1 MHLTSSRSEDR
12 VTGPRR
18 LHYQMLGYALPED
31 SIPTATFA
39 PSSRCRAF
47 IGFDLHASTP
57 VSDLTAVILRCLS
70 FQQKHYQLKN
80 PGCHHERLRGLVPR
94 PPCCRPRQGVLIHYN
109 KTKVRHGDTTRYQA
123 TSCFRSNETHSLEV
137 CQTLSADSN
146 QDTLF
151 AFN

>member
-39 PSSRCRAF
+39 PSSRCWAF

-70 FQQKHYQLKN
+70 FQRKHYQLKN
-80 PGCHHERLRGLVPR
+80 PGCHNERLRVWFPDRRVVGQDRACLSTITRLRSDMVIRQDIKPPR
-94 PPCCRPRQGVLIHYN
+94 
-109 KTKVRHGDTTRYQA
+109 
-123 TSCFRSNETHSLEV
+123 
-137 CQTLSADSN
+137 
-146 QDTLF
+146 
-151 AFN
+151 AFDPTGPTA